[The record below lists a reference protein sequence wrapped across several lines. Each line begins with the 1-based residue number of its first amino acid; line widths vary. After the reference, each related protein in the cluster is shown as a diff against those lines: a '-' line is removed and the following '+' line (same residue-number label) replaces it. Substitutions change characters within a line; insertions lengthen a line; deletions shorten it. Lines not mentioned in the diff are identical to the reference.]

1 MRYFF
6 LVFILSIVAVIG
18 TFGFRGEKSDK
29 SPIEIFNDM
38 DHQAKVKAQSESA
51 FFADGVGARM
61 PVPNT
66 LPVGFSLPDKPFH
79 EGGSTGELEFSL
91 SLSEYAPVAGKPLG
105 IYEGAEGYLYSGRI
119 GEYYGDGIPAQLTVD
134 EEFLASGEK
143 NYGIFCAICHGATG
157 NGNGVVRQYMT
168 LLVANL
174 HEARFA
180 DPSSPE
186 FRPDGELFEVITIG
200 RGQMGPYGM
209 SIPVKERWAI
219 VAYLRAL
226 QKAKIDSV
234 GAEVAPNAPT
244 PEPAKKEANAS

>member
-1 MRYFF
+1 
-6 LVFILSIVAVIG
+6 
-18 TFGFRGEKSDK
+18 
-29 SPIEIFNDM
+29 
-38 DHQAKVKAQSESA
+38 
-51 FFADGVGARM
+51 M
-61 PVPNT
+61 P
-66 LPVGFSLPDKPFH
+66 D
-79 EGGSTGELEFSL
+79 
-91 SLSEYAPVAGKPLG
+91 
-105 IYEGAEGYLYSGRI
+105 
-119 GEYYGDGIPAQLTVD
+119 QLTVD

-143 NYGIFCAICHGATG
+143 NFGIYCAICHGATG

-186 FRPDGELFEVITIG
+186 FRPDGELFEVISIC

-234 GAEVAPNAPT
+234 GAEAVPNAPVPNAPA